1 MAKRQLFPNEHEL
14 CTWNGVTLTTHRV
27 LCGDTD
33 GGGSKSLLLHSISS
47 TAVVKRDQP
56 ALWILA
62 IVAALG
68 GFAAKQPAAG
78 FIIAAVLVAVY
89 FGTRE
94 VALVAAGDDQ
104 TISQTISGGAAD
116 VRAAV
121 EFADRVDRVVCLVTR
136 RPEAEP
142 RLSTE
147 GPSVTKEQP
156 REAAWARR

>member
-27 LCGDTD
+27 ICGDTD
-33 GGGSKSLLLHSISS
+33 VGGSKSILLHSISS
-47 TAVVKRDQP
+47 TAVEKRDQP
-56 ALWILA
+56 ILWILA

-68 GFAAKQPAAG
+68 GFAAKEPAGG
-78 FIIAAVLVAVY
+78 FVIAAVLVAVY
-89 FGTRE
+89 FGTRQ

-121 EFADRVDRVVCLVTR
+121 EFADRIDRVACLVTR

-147 GPSVTKEQP
+147 GPSVTQEQP